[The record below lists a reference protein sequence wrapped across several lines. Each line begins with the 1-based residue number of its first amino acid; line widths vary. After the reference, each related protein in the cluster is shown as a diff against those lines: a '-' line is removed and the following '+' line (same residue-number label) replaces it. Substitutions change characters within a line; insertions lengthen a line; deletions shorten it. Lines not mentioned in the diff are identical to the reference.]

1 MASAVVNALD
11 GVLTRLAGLADNP
24 AIDYQYIVIMSGWIQ
39 SIFELQLE
47 WVSSRLWDQ

>member
-11 GVLTRLAGLADNP
+11 GVLTRLASLADNP

-47 WVSSRLWDQ
+47 WVSCRLWDQ